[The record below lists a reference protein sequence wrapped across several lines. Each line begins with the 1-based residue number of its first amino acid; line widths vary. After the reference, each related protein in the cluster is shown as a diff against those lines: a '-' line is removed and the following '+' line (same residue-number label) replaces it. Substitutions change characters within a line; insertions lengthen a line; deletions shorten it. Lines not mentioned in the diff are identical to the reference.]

1 MLRAASHRPKNR
13 SSSLALHERFTSMPI
28 YGDKGKVI
36 FANIVARMW
45 QDSDFEQQF
54 KADPKAA
61 LAADG
66 IMLPDAMEVVL
77 LYNTENVHYV
87 KLPHQT
93 EMTLAIAD
101 IHARAPYIA
110 VIPLGHEIRLVRD
123 TEIHQHVVI
132 PHKPSAFDPKAMTH
146 DALAAAVISIQA
158 GDSVANVNVNANVNA
173 NTNGGVNVNA
183 GVNANVGAVE
193 VGVVIV
199 AT

>member
-1 MLRAASHRPKNR
+1 
-13 SSSLALHERFTSMPI
+13 MPI